1 MRALRDPHFYG
12 LIRKYLTVYLPKQ
25 KCVSP
30 NTIRAYQNALE
41 SILDYIV
48 EHKNMKLSEISFETI
63 TASLVYDFLEW
74 LVTCKGCSIST
85 RNHRLQC
92 IRSFYGYVAD
102 TDPSAAV
109 FANEIF
115 KVQSM
120 PNTASHQI
128 DYMSEPAI
136 AAILSEPDRATA
148 RGIRDVVLMTLLYD
162 TGARI
167 QEILNLRLSDVCLHD
182 SRITL
187 LGKGQKIRLV
197 TLMNSTKEHLLNYLS
212 VYHPGSPPDRPLFY
226 TTRNGLRRSMTSDNA
241 RKLIKAYGTLAR
253 RNCVEVP
260 ENVHPHM
267 FRHSRAMHLYQH
279 GMPLL
284 LVSQW
289 LGHANVETTLIYAH
303 ADTEMKRKA
312 IEAST
317 PETSPLKS
325 FSNSE
330 RFTISDEDLIK
341 KLYGIRK

>member
-1 MRALRDPHFYG
+1 
-12 LIRKYLTVYLPKQ
+12 
-25 KCVSP
+25 
-30 NTIRAYQNALE
+30 
-41 SILDYIV
+41 
-48 EHKNMKLSEISFETI
+48 
-63 TASLVYDFLEW
+63 
-74 LVTCKGCSIST
+74 
-85 RNHRLQC
+85 
-92 IRSFYGYVAD
+92 
-102 TDPSAAV
+102 
-109 FANEIF
+109 
-115 KVQSM
+115 
-120 PNTASHQI
+120 
-128 DYMSEPAI
+128 
-136 AAILSEPDRATA
+136 
-148 RGIRDVVLMTLLYD
+148 
-162 TGARI
+162 
-167 QEILNLRLSDVCLHD
+167 
-182 SRITL
+182 
-187 LGKGQKIRLV
+187 
-197 TLMNSTKEHLLNYLS
+197 MNSTKEHLLNYLS

>member
-1 MRALRDPHFYG
+1 
-12 LIRKYLTVYLPKQ
+12 
-25 KCVSP
+25 
-30 NTIRAYQNALE
+30 
-41 SILDYIV
+41 
-48 EHKNMKLSEISFETI
+48 MKLSEISFETI
-63 TASLVYDFLEW
+63 TASLLYEFLEW
-74 LVTCKGCSIST
+74 LVVSKGCSIST

-102 TDPSAAV
+102 TDPVAAV
-109 FANEIF
+109 FTNEIL
-115 KVQSM
+115 KVRSV
-120 PNTASHQI
+120 PNPTAHQVE
-128 DYMSEPAI
+128 YMSEPAI
-136 AAILSEPDRATA
+136 AAILAEPDCDTM
-148 RGIRDVVLMTLLYD
+148 RGIRDVLLMTLLYD

-167 QEILNLRLSDVCLHD
+167 QEILNLRLSDILLHN

-187 LGKGQKIRLV
+187 LGKGQKMRSV
-197 TLMNSTKEHLLNYLS
+197 TLMNSTMKHLLKYLS
-212 VYHPGSPPDRPLFY
+212 VYHPDSPPDYPLFY
-226 TTRNGLRRSMTSDNA
+226 TTRNGLMRAMTSDNA
-241 RKLIKAYGTLAR
+241 RKLIKAYGTFAR
-253 RNCVEVP
+253 IKCVEVP

-284 LVSQW
+284 LISQW
-289 LGHANVETTLIYAH
+289 LGHANMETTLIYAH

-325 FSNSE
+325 FSNSD